1 MKPYYEVSVNSDQSC
16 FCCCHSEGVTIYDS
30 YPLQK
35 RLNLRFNDSMASGDN
50 DEQASGMA
58 IGKCSLLN
66 RSNYMCLVGGDG
78 GGSGGSGSNQ
88 DEIKPAFPLNQ
99 VVVWDDLLKRV
110 IFKLKFVY
118 PVKRVYL
125 TRLYIVVNVSNEI
138 QFYTFTNPPR
148 RIYENTVLK
157 TGLQLDFRLVK
168 SMGLLAYESLNHAG
182 QIYISRVENSEGQYL
197 PTNIIKA
204 HKNAIQLIKISP
216 NGKYVATCSTRG
228 TIIRV
233 FNTFN
238 GLLINEFRRGLDM
251 VSIYAMQ
258 FNQES
263 TRLAIISNK
272 QTLHIFQIDE
282 LKQYDKSICSLKLL
296 NPTIRNNPELFTP
309 GDRCE
314 IIWGDDADDNSIIL
328 VWLKYRIWIKY
339 IMVYDKSINKFELV
353 KESWRQL

>member
-1 MKPYYEVSVNSDQSC
+1 MKPYYEVSTNSDQSC

-35 RLNLRFNDSMASGDN
+35 RLNLRFSESMMIGNDH
-50 DEQASGMA
+50 DEGVTGMDTG

-78 GGSGGSGSNQ
+78 GVGGNQ
-88 DEIKPAFPLNQ
+88 DGIRPAFPLNQ
-99 VVVWDDLLKRV
+99 VVIWDDLLKRV
-110 IFKLKFVY
+110 IFKLKFLY

-125 TRLYIVVNVSNEI
+125 TRLYIVVNISNEI
-138 QFYTFTNPPR
+138 QMYTFTNPPR
-148 RIYENTVLK
+148 RIYETISLK
-157 TGLQLDFRLVK
+157 AGLQLDFKLVK
-168 SMGLLAYESLNHAG
+168 SVGIIAYESLNHVG
-182 QIYISRVENSEGQYL
+182 QIYISRIENHEGQYL

-204 HKNAIQLIKISP
+204 HKNGIQLIKISP

-238 GLLINEFRRGLDM
+238 GLLVNEFRRGLDM
-251 VSIYAMQ
+251 VSIYAMN

-263 TRLAIISNK
+263 TKLAIISNK

-296 NPTIRNNPELFTP
+296 NPTIRNNPELFTSR
-309 GDRCE
+309 DKCE
-314 IIWGDDADDNSIIL
+314 IIWNDDEDDSIIL
-328 VWLKYRIWIKY
+328 VWLNYKIWIKY
-339 IMVYDKSINKFELV
+339 IMIYDKSINKFKLIR
-353 KESWRQL
+353 ESWRQL